1 MSRVQEMRKLLGED
15 EAGDAKA
22 KAKEAAKA
30 KAKEAKANA
39 GRPEFEAIDAAVHA
53 LGAAFKA
60 HGEAAMKF
68 LKANGGH
75 SAHSDS
81 AFLTKLAQ
89 FIKDNG
95 RHFY

>member
-15 EAGDAKA
+15 EAAAKA

-30 KAKEAKANA
+30 KAKEAKANE
-39 GRPEFEAIDAAVHA
+39 GRAEFEAIDAAVHA
-53 LGAAFKA
+53 LGAAIKG
-60 HGEAAMKF
+60 HGDAAMKF
-68 LKANGGH
+68 LKANGGD
-75 SAHSDS
+75 SAHSDA
-81 AFLTKLAQ
+81 AFLTKLMQ